1 MDGHG
6 KIGLKEAVAIGIG
19 GMIGGGIFAVLGLAA
34 EYSGY
39 GTPFAFLLAGLAALL
54 TSYSY
59 AKFSVVIPS
68 EGGTVEFIAA
78 AFRNGLFVGA
88 VNLLLL
94 LSYVVMLSL
103 YSHAFGAYLAALFG
117 WGFWP
122 AGQIF
127 ATLVLLFFAWL
138 NLRGAKTVGHTED
151 IIVGI
156 KLFILLLFS
165 IIGLYGVHWER
176 FTQVSADLGSII
188 AGGFLIFLAY
198 EGFELIANTARD
210 IEDPL
215 RNIPRAYY
223 ISVLAVIII
232 YVLVAVVALG
242 HMSPE
247 QLVKA
252 KDYALAEAARPF
264 LGNAGFVLIALA
276 ALLSTA
282 SAINAT
288 VYGSARIAYSLAKDG
303 VLPDIRFGNWT
314 ESAEGLAI
322 VTLLAIIMVNTIN
335 LGGISLLGSAG
346 FLLIFGLVNLGAML
360 LYRRLHANLWI
371 TGAATLLT
379 FSALL
384 TLLYKVSQKHPGSVT
399 IFFAIF
405 AAAFIIE
412 AVYRSVRRRTV
423 HLRFWRE

>member
-1 MDGHG
+1 MAGRG
-6 KIGLKEAVAIGIG
+6 KIGLREAVSIGIG

-34 EYSGY
+34 EYAGY
-39 GTPFAFLLAGLAALL
+39 GTPLAFLLAGIAALL

-59 AKFSVVIPS
+59 AKFSVAVPS

-78 AFRNGLFVGA
+78 AYRNGLFVGA

-127 ATLVLLFFAWL
+127 ATIVLLFFAWL
-138 NLRGAKTVGHTED
+138 NLRGARAVGHTED

-156 KLFILLLFS
+156 KLAILLLFVL
-165 IIGLYGVHWER
+165 IGLYGVQWGN
-176 FTQVSADLGSII
+176 FSKISGDWGSII

-210 IEDPL
+210 IENPL
-215 RNIPRAYY
+215 TNIPRAYY
-223 ISVLAVIII
+223 ISVLTVIAV
-232 YVLVAVVALG
+232 YVLVAIVALG
-242 HMSPE
+242 HMSPAA
-247 QLVKA
+247 LDHA

-264 LGNAGFVLIALA
+264 LGSVGFVLIAIA

-303 VLPDIRFGNWT
+303 MLPDMHLNGWT
-314 ESAEGLAI
+314 ESTEGLAI
-322 VTLLAIIMVNTIN
+322 VTLLAIVMVNTIN

-346 FLLIFGLVNLGAML
+346 FLLIFGLVNLGALML
-360 LYRRLHANLWI
+360 HKQLRANPWI
-371 TGAATLLT
+371 VGTAAFLT

-384 TLLYKVSQKHPGSVT
+384 TLLYKVSETHPGSVT
-399 IFFAIF
+399 LFFAIF
-405 AAAFIIE
+405 AAAFIVE
-412 AVYRSVRRRTV
+412 AVYRSVSRRRV

>member
-1 MDGHG
+1 M
-6 KIGLKEAVAIGIG
+6 AIGIG

-39 GTPFAFLLAGLAALL
+39 GTPIAFLLAGVTALL

-59 AKFSVVIPS
+59 AKFSVAVPS

-78 AFRNGLFVGA
+78 AYRNGLFVGA
-88 VNLLLL
+88 VNIILL

-117 WGFWP
+117 LGFWP
-122 AGQIF
+122 AGQIL

-138 NLRGAKTVGHTED
+138 NLRGAKTVGRTED
-151 IIVGI
+151 VIVGT
-156 KLFILLLFS
+156 KLAILLLFA
-165 IIGLYGVHWER
+165 IIGLYGLKWSK
-176 FTQVSADLGSII
+176 FTQISGDWGSII

-210 IEDPL
+210 IERPL
-215 RNIPRAYY
+215 ENIPRAYY
-223 ISVLAVIII
+223 ISVLTVIAV
-232 YVLVAVVALG
+232 YVLVAIVALG
-242 HMSPE
+242 HMSPAALE
-247 QLVKA
+247 RA

-264 LGNAGFVLIALA
+264 LGDAGFVLIAIA

-303 VLPDIRFGNWT
+303 VLPDFRFGGWS

-322 VTLLAIIMVNTIN
+322 VTLLAIALVNTVN
-335 LGGISLLGSAG
+335 LAGISLLGSAG
-346 FLLIFGLVNLGAML
+346 FLLIFGLVNLGALM
-360 LYRRLHANLWI
+360 LYRQLRANLWVV
-371 TGAATLLT
+371 GAATLLT

-384 TLLYKVSQKHPGSVT
+384 TLLYQVSQRHPGSVT
-399 IFFAIF
+399 LFFAIF
-405 AAAFIIE
+405 AAAFILE
-412 AVYRSVRRRTV
+412 AVYRSVKKRTV